1 MSNNINNSYN
11 MVQLMQRHKQKLIM
25 DKVNDREKIDRQER
39 FDAESETEV
48 EERYQ
53 YNQKRKKLGNEQGKV
68 LLLTQIRQRREL
80 VRKSETENY
89 NEFDNVLDDEID
101 QKIDKVVNI
110 LSKADLITKH
120 LVGQLRKLITDDSD
134 LVIVLRALIK
144 RNNLHEKN
152 RKKIIDVL
160 SYVEQTTNKKRL
172 KSGINVALKARIF
185 SSKIDVK
192 PYL

>member
-1 MSNNINNSYN
+1 MLK
-11 MVQLMQRHKQKLIM
+11 VRLKQKKGINII
-25 DKVNDREKIDRQER
+25 KK
-39 FDAESETEV
+39 
-48 EERYQ
+48 
-53 YNQKRKKLGNEQGKV
+53 KKLGNEQGKV

-144 RNNLHEKN
+144 RNNLHEKIEKN
-152 RKKIIDVL
+152 YRCIKL
-160 SYVEQTTNKKRL
+160 CRTN
-172 KSGINVALKARIF
+172 
-185 SSKIDVK
+185 
-192 PYL
+192 YQ

>member
-1 MSNNINNSYN
+1 

-144 RNNLHEKN
+144 RNNLHEK
-152 RKKIIDVL
+152 K
-160 SYVEQTTNKKRL
+160 
-172 KSGINVALKARIF
+172 
-185 SSKIDVK
+185 
-192 PYL
+192 

>member
-80 VRKSETENY
+80 VRKS
-89 NEFDNVLDDEID
+89 
-101 QKIDKVVNI
+101 
-110 LSKADLITKH
+110 
-120 LVGQLRKLITDDSD
+120 GGR
-134 LVIVLRALIK
+134 
-144 RNNLHEKN
+144 
-152 RKKIIDVL
+152 
-160 SYVEQTTNKKRL
+160 
-172 KSGINVALKARIF
+172 
-185 SSKIDVK
+185 
-192 PYL
+192 

>member
-1 MSNNINNSYN
+1 
-11 MVQLMQRHKQKLIM
+11 MQRHKQKLIM

-152 RKKIIDVL
+152 RKKL
-160 SYVEQTTNKKRL
+160 
-172 KSGINVALKARIF
+172 
-185 SSKIDVK
+185 
-192 PYL
+192 